1 MVIVCICSHHDH
13 SLWLSTTLQY
23 QTDDY
28 RLSLYTCCNI
38 YAEEHVASIEYP
50 ILNKLCTSLAFF
62 FPLPPSD
69 FAMQMQ
75 VLPFHVSTRQMGW
88 IRERV
93 NCNFR
98 SCHLCVGLYCNLSKI
113 DPPLKISLHVPLFW
127 LKLLQRVFFRKY
139 AHLVTAVHAV
149 MLNKNHRRSSIVQEE
164 GLTKE
169 GSHQLHKQV
178 HEKKGTARWLHVYR
192 GLD

>member
-1 MVIVCICSHHDH
+1 MVCICSHHDH

-113 DPPLKISLHVPLFW
+113 DPPLKISLHVSPFLIEVVA
-127 LKLLQRVFFRKY
+127 KGVFPKVRPPCHRSACCYVKQEPPKRQY
-139 AHLVTAVHAV
+139 CARGGT
-149 MLNKNHRRSSIVQEE
+149 NKGRQSSF
-164 GLTKE
+164 
-169 GSHQLHKQV
+169 
-178 HEKKGTARWLHVYR
+178 A
-192 GLD
+192 